1 MTDPSRPKGE
11 TERRGAHRGAARVVD
26 PSGPV
31 PEEVTRVVHVAGGDA
46 RPAGPDDL
54 RALLDLGLTLQREL
68 ESFGAASFDPLTGL
82 TNRAGLLALGAE
94 MIDASRSA
102 SEGAA
107 VLYVCRDDL
116 TALDA
121 RLGPEADDHA
131 LREFARLLEDNV
143 RASDLVARVGDGEF
157 CVVMAPYTDESE
169 DFGVADRVERAIE
182 AFNETSG
189 APWALGVHIGGAL
202 YRPGMEF
209 EALLALAEAR
219 SHGRATRR

>member
-1 MTDPSRPKGE
+1 MTDPSCPKDE
-11 TERRGAHRGAARVVD
+11 TERRSVLRGTSRVVE
-26 PSGPV
+26 PSRPV
-31 PEEVTRVVHVAGGDA
+31 PDEARRILHVASGNALPPG
-46 RPAGPDDL
+46 PADL
-54 RALLDLGLTLQREL
+54 SALLDLGLTLQREL
-68 ESFGAASFDPLTGL
+68 ESFGAESFDPLTGL

-94 MIDASRSA
+94 MIDVSRSA

-107 VLYVCRDDL
+107 LLYVCRDDAK
-116 TALDA
+116 ALDD
-121 RLGPEADDHA
+121 RLDREADDHA
-131 LREFARLLEDNV
+131 LRELARLLEGNV
-143 RASDLVARVGDGEF
+143 RASDLVARVGEDEF

-169 DFGVADRVERAIE
+169 DFGVADRVQRAIE

-219 SHGRATRR
+219 SHGRVRRR